1 MTSSNPDRA
10 LVQLCFGFESELNT
24 PDKSQ
29 KSPPVVMIVDG
40 DPYVREL
47 AGHFLAEVGY
57 EVEFALNGYEALDRC
72 RESPPAVLLADIII
86 PKLDGLTLCRLLKSD
101 PVTQNIRV
109 IIFSEIFA
117 LNQAQNAEKTKAD
130 SYLSKP
136 LEKKRLLDAV
146 AEMIEPLRST

>member
-1 MTSSNPDRA
+1 M
-10 LVQLCFGFESELNT
+10 

-86 PKLDGLTLCRLLKSD
+86 PKLDG
-101 PVTQNIRV
+101 
-109 IIFSEIFA
+109 
-117 LNQAQNAEKTKAD
+117 TKAD